1 MNCFQS
7 HANFKEWF
15 SNPLTG
21 MVEDSQEY
29 NESLVKRLHKVL
41 RPFLL
46 RRLKNEVEKQLPKK
60 YEHTVHCSLSKRQ
73 RFLYDD
79 FMSRD
84 GLTCISQLLPILQ
97 TKNRNGDIFIFF
109 DANSTPT
116 GPRRR
121 RRWRVATS

>member
-79 FMSRD
+79 FMSRWEIKSH
-84 GLTCISQLLPILQ
+84 LCYQ
-97 TKNRNGDIFIFF
+97 T
-109 DANSTPT
+109 PL
-116 GPRRR
+116 
-121 RRWRVATS
+121 